1 MIGRLK
7 RDRVHHRVKIVQRP
21 QGGNLA
27 GAEVMLSRYILLRR
41 CMLPCRGCHRLQM
54 QQIQHGSMGGYGCS
68 VSRCLILHIIKGK
81 SPGCQCMTDWDHA
94 NPVQG
99 SRLHRSDRYTLTGLT
114 GLIRSRVKL
123 LFQGL
128 SIASKKR
135 GGSRRP
141 WLIQKS
147 PKPMLFKSVK
157 SKCP

>member
-1 MIGRLK
+1 
-7 RDRVHHRVKIVQRP
+7 
-21 QGGNLA
+21 
-27 GAEVMLSRYILLRR
+27 MLLHCILPRR
-41 CMLPCRGCHRLQM
+41 CMLPCHGYHQHQV
-54 QQIQHGSMGGYGCS
+54 QQIQHGSMKGYGCS
-68 VSRCLILHIIKGK
+68 VSRCLILHTIKGK
-81 SPGCQCMTDWDHA
+81 ALGCRCMTDWDHA

-99 SRLHRSDRYTLTGLT
+99 SRLHRSDRYTLTGQT

-128 SIASKKR
+128 SITSKKR

-157 SKCP
+157 SKCPYEIRARDRWM